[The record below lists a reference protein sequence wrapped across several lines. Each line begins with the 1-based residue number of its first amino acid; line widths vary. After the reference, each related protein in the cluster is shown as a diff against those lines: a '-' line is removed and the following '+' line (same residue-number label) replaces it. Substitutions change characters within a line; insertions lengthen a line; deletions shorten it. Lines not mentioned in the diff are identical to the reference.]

1 MGGTVKKVAAVAA
14 LGFGGYALAGGLGSF
29 GYMGSKLG
37 TGGFFSS
44 LMSSK
49 ALAAA
54 GLGLN
59 VASQIQQRK
68 FAGEQKQAMERQA
81 AEQRRVEEARARF
94 AAVQAKR
101 QRQEAV
107 RRGRIRQGTMLASAA
122 GIGGGLGVAQGGGTS
137 GLTGG
142 IGAVSTQVAR
152 QIGDINVAESTG
164 EQLSAA
170 NIRAAGYA
178 TQAVG
183 AQAQGAAWSQMATL
197 GSSIFSNAQQ
207 LSSIFGG
214 GSQLASAGSIEPFKL
229 PTGNSGGYNWDDPM
243 KSIPRGT
250 SYNPYG

>member
-1 MGGTVKKVAAVAA
+1 MGGAVKKIAGIAA
-14 LGFGGYALAGGLGSF
+14 LGFGGYALATGLG
-29 GYMGSKLG
+29 GGALG
-37 TGGFFSS
+37 GGGFFSN

-68 FAGEQKQAMERQA
+68 FASDQKRAMERQA

-94 AAVQAKR
+94 AAVQARR

-207 LSSIFGG
+207 LSSMFGG
-214 GSQLASAGSIEPFKL
+214 SNNLASAGSIEPFKL

-250 SYNPYG
+250 SFNPYG